1 MLEIRRAKVATA
13 FEPFTF
19 HLPRLTALGFG
30 RWQFQFTAQNVQN
43 FPFEFSGL
51 GWAGKTG
58 KPKGGWGKNP
68 ERETLLC
75 AKLPA
80 LGCGK

>member
-51 GWAGKTG
+51 GWENWETQRGLG
-58 KPKGGWGKNP
+58 ENP